1 MFKSSLYFSGFK
13 PTRKES
19 EVIYLLV
26 TNTNI
31 LNKAQNKADNLLQ
44 NVCGKRQATINK
56 NLLERKKRPLI
67 HNQVSSYAAVLSQ
80 KTSQNSPKSMIYYNP
95 SYKRPV
101 FISFTPESTNIN
113 KP

>member
-44 NVCGKRQATINK
+44 NVCGKRQTTINK
-56 NLLERKKRPLI
+56 HLLENYNLGKSKENLLSQFGLLDRRMNHSKK
-67 HNQVSSYAAVLSQ
+67 
-80 KTSQNSPKSMIYYNP
+80 
-95 SYKRPV
+95 
-101 FISFTPESTNIN
+101 E
-113 KP
+113 